1 MHMWVSGET
10 TCLSNRF
17 RRVRSP
23 SCAPYNPG
31 FSNVAFL
38 QRKRASLLKLLAFF
52 WKNPGFLDGFWLML
66 LVSGCK
72 ILILRH
78 YTQTQ
83 ELENGEPL

>member
-1 MHMWVSGET
+1 
-10 TCLSNRF
+10 
-17 RRVRSP
+17 
-23 SCAPYNPG
+23 
-31 FSNVAFL
+31 L